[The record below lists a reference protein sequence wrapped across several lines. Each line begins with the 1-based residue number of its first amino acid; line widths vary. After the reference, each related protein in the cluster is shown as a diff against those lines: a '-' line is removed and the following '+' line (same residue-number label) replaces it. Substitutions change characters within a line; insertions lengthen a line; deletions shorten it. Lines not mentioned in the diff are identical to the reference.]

1 MLTPF
6 SDAKSSSASELDRM
20 MANVKGVWSTDA
32 AMSDIYVSSQ
42 ASDVFTPFGTA
53 AAAAAASVSF
63 NQSATSAH
71 YSTVSIASVFT
82 PPSTAASHFGAS
94 SQSSQAQDSPV
105 LPHFSQ
111 SSGSYTQSGSTY
123 SAEVAS
129 ASHYSSAG
137 STSHYGGSGAV
148 TVSYTSDSPL
158 TDINVS
164 SPYSLNAPYDSL
176 TMYDSAHLG
185 DAYSRPSGDYDRLV
199 MYITRLMYISAFF
212 LFREPCDVFLFR
224 CLQMLTEYH
233 PLY

>member
-1 MLTPF
+1 MTPF
-6 SDAKSSSASELDRM
+6 SDANPSSTSELDRM
-20 MANVKGVWSTDA
+20 MANVKGVWGTDA
-32 AMSDIYVSSQ
+32 AMSDMYSSSQ

-53 AAAAAASVSF
+53 AAAASVSF
-63 NQSATSAH
+63 NQSVTSAH
-71 YSTVSIASVFT
+71 YSSVSIASVFT
-82 PPSTAASHFGAS
+82 PPSTAASHFGSS
-94 SQSSQAQDSPV
+94 SQLSQAQDSPV

-199 MYITRLMYISAFF
+199 F
-212 LFREPCDVFLFR
+212 D
-224 CLQMLTEYH
+224 
-233 PLY
+233 